1 MDLHDNDSTLEQHRM
16 AHAWE
21 EMRVLDSAGISLPPK
36 ASRIAFD
43 DPEFLLRSETRHI
56 RLQLEMLKPELE
68 LQQQEID
75 HTIVVYGSARVRSSE
90 TVEHTIQTA
99 AEQGHPLAAAEQAR
113 MRRGATQYE
122 AARRFA
128 HLVATHSQGRPRHA
142 HLYVCT
148 GGGPGIM
155 EAANRGAFEA
165 GEPTLG
171 FNITLPHEQHPNP
184 YITPALNFTFHY
196 FAMRKMHFMI
206 RAKALVVFPGGF
218 GTLDEL
224 FEVITLVQT
233 HKIRNRVPIV
243 MYGSAYWK
251 RLLDLD
257 LLVEE
262 GMIAPGDLDMLSYV
276 DSPEDAWQA
285 IRDFY
290 QPACGGGHAPSGLC
304 DLFR

>member
-1 MDLHDNDSTLEQHRM
+1 
-16 AHAWE
+16 
-21 EMRVLDSAGISLPPK
+21 
-36 ASRIAFD
+36 
-43 DPEFLLRSETRHI
+43 
-56 RLQLEMLKPELE
+56 
-68 LQQQEID
+68 
-75 HTIVVYGSARVRSSE
+75 
-90 TVEHTIQTA
+90 
-99 AEQGHPLAAAEQAR
+99 
-113 MRRGATQYE
+113 
-122 AARRFA
+122 
-128 HLVATHSQGRPRHA
+128 
-142 HLYVCT
+142 
-148 GGGPGIM
+148 M

-171 FNITLPHEQHPNP
+171 FNITLPHEQHHNP

-196 FAMRKMHFMI
+196 FAMRKMHFKI